1 MKFSRRLLGLFAT
14 LFVPFYSSAAGTSS
28 INIYLDADRSN
39 YIESARSIEQGV
51 KTAFQ
56 EVDNTIQGR
65 EVNFVVLDH
74 RGNSVRSKKNMG
86 KFLNDPNALVIFAGL
101 HSPPL
106 IKYREYINKNQI
118 LTLVPWA
125 AGAPIT
131 RYPSKE
137 NWVFRLSIDDKK
149 AGERMASFAV
159 KDRKCKTPHLLLEE
173 TPWGKSNQR
182 NMTLA
187 IESFGLAEP
196 KVTWFNWGINES
208 GARIKIREIKRA
220 NADCIL
226 MVSNASEGVQIVNA
240 MASIS
245 LEERLPIVSHWG
257 ITGGDF
263 AEKVP
268 HAIRSRLD
276 LYVIQTCFSF
286 LSSPETSLSASV
298 LEQAIQL
305 FPSEIQ
311 TPNDINAPTGFIHG
325 YDLSKVLIQAL
336 SQIELGEDMV
346 ENRAKLRLALESVD
360 TPVKGLVKTYHTPFS
375 TFSEDQPDAHEAL
388 GLEDLCMAKFNQS
401 NNIAVIQKN

>member
-1 MKFSRRLLGLFAT
+1 MNSLIRLFSLFTIVFLPIFSFAS
-14 LFVPFYSSAAGTSS
+14 SSA

-39 YIESARSIEQGV
+39 SIESARSIEQGV
-51 KTAFQ
+51 RTAFH
-56 EVDNTIQGR
+56 EVNNIIQGR

-74 RGNSVRSKKNMG
+74 RGNSVRSKKNMA
-86 KFLNDPNALVIFAGL
+86 KYLNDPNALVMFAGL

-106 IKYREYINKNQI
+106 IKYREYINKNKI
-118 LTLVPWA
+118 LILVPWA

-137 NWVFRLSIDDKK
+137 NWVFRLSVDDKK

-182 NMTLA
+182 NMRVALKN
-187 IESFGLAEP
+187 FGLAEP
-196 KVTWFNWGINES
+196 NVTWFNWGINES
-208 GARIKIREIKRA
+208 GARIKIREIRRA

-226 MVSNASEGVQIVNA
+226 LVSNASEGVQFVNA
-240 MASIS
+240 MASFP
-245 LEERLPIVSHWG
+245 LEERLPVVSHWG

-268 HAIRSRLD
+268 HTVRSRLN

-286 LSSPETSLSASV
+286 LSSSQTAFSSNV
-298 LEQAIQL
+298 LEQAKQL

-311 TPNDINAPTGFIHG
+311 SATDINAPTGFIHG

-336 SQIELGEDMV
+336 SQISLGDDM
-346 ENRAKLRLALESVD
+346 EANRSMLRLALENIDV
-360 TPVKGLVKTYHTPFS
+360 PIKGLVKTYHKPFS
-375 TFSEDQPDAHEAL
+375 MFSTDNPDAHEAL
-388 GLEDLCMAKFNQS
+388 GLEDLCMAKFNQT
-401 NNIAVIQKN
+401 NNISVIQ

>member
-1 MKFSRRLLGLFAT
+1 MNFSHRLLGLFAT
-14 LFVPFYSSAAGTSS
+14 LFVPFYSSAGASS

-39 YIESARSIEQGV
+39 YIESARSIEQGI

-74 RGNSVRSKKNMG
+74 KGNSVRSKKNMV
-86 KFLNDPNALVIFAGL
+86 KFLNDPNALVLFAGL

-106 IKYREYINKNQI
+106 IKYREYINKSKI
-118 LTLVPWA
+118 LILVPWA

-137 NWVFRLSIDDKK
+137 NWVFRLSVDDKK

-159 KDRKCKTPHLLLEE
+159 KNRKCKAPHLLLEE

-182 NMTLA
+182 NMTVA
-187 IESFGLAEP
+187 IKNFGLAEP
-196 KVTWFNWGINES
+196 NVTWFNWGINES
-208 GARIKIREIKRA
+208 GARIKIREIRRA

-240 MASIS
+240 MASFP
-245 LEERLPIVSHWG
+245 LGERLPVVSHWG

-263 AEKVP
+263 AEKAP
-268 HAIRSRLD
+268 HTVRSRLD

-286 LSSPETSLSASV
+286 LSSSQTAFSSNV
-298 LEQAIQL
+298 LKRAIQL

-311 TPNDINAPTGFIHG
+311 SATDINAPTGFIHG
-325 YDLSKVLIQAL
+325 YDLSRVLIQAL
-336 SQIELGEDMV
+336 SQISLSDDM
-346 ENRAKLRLALESVD
+346 ETNRSMLRLALENID
-360 TPVKGLVKTYHTPFS
+360 IPVKGLVKTYHKPFHVFS
-375 TFSEDQPDAHEAL
+375 TDNPDAHEAL
-388 GLEDLCMAKFNQS
+388 GLEDLCMAKFNQT
-401 NNIAVIQKN
+401 NNISVIQKQ